1 MADRQLCFPRSDA
14 TCAAQLVG
22 ADRDFRNLLRNGCLS
37 SLREVDYE
45 LEYLARCQVSKPL
58 SRPILLAP
66 HNCAMTPL
74 RPRRDVASLLPAYR
88 CQEAGAT
95 ATIAAAANAPPILL
109 ADGVRCGPEALTDTA
124 EVRTLLLQA
133 GFSE

>member
-1 MADRQLCFPRSDA
+1 M
-14 TCAAQLVG
+14 
-22 ADRDFRNLLRNGCLS
+22 RDDPPAS
-37 SLREVDYE
+37 E
-45 LEYLARCQVSKPL
+45 ARCV
-58 SRPILLAP
+58 
-66 HNCAMTPL
+66 T
-74 RPRRDVASLLPAYR
+74 SLLPAYR

-95 ATIAAAANAPPILL
+95 ATVAAAANAPPILL